1 MARNFFNVLVVFLTL
16 STIFSC
22 SKSNEYESS
31 ANLQIQSNLQAMV
44 DKTLSDYKIKY
55 PAYPGGLAVQVI
67 SKNGSFF
74 VSAGL
79 GAGVTDKIH
88 FRAASNSKTFTS
100 AAIILLAQEG
110 KLNVDAKIIDLIPG
124 TNTTYV
130 PLTANYKIPFRDQI
144 TIRMLLQHNAGVF
157 DISNEVVPDTVSI
170 KVPYKGTDYIGYT
183 QTKDPV
189 HTFTFDE
196 LVGVV
201 STCRL
206 YYFAPGQSHHY
217 SNTGYSILGKIIERV
232 SGQSYS
238 QFVTERIIKPM
249 ELSESSLPF
258 SGEDQLLPAPFAKG
272 YYFTPEVIECTK
284 SNISANVAEGTLV
297 TTPENL
303 ARFLRK
309 LLRGEGVLKSYW
321 VNNVLLSIPKTPVDA
336 GPYACGIFYTEN
348 LGWGHNGA
356 HEGFLSRMVSD
367 PNIDITVVTFT
378 NTWNIKDG
386 MDTMREQLN
395 LMLEETCYN
404 SKYIVQ

>member
-157 DISNEVVPDTVSI
+157 
-170 KVPYKGTDYIGYT
+170 
-183 QTKDPV
+183 
-189 HTFTFDE
+189 
-196 LVGVV
+196 
-201 STCRL
+201 
-206 YYFAPGQSHHY
+206 
-217 SNTGYSILGKIIERV
+217 
-232 SGQSYS
+232 
-238 QFVTERIIKPM
+238 
-249 ELSESSLPF
+249 
-258 SGEDQLLPAPFAKG
+258 
-272 YYFTPEVIECTK
+272 VI
-284 SNISANVAEGTLV
+284 
-297 TTPENL
+297 
-303 ARFLRK
+303 
-309 LLRGEGVLKSYW
+309 
-321 VNNVLLSIPKTPVDA
+321 
-336 GPYACGIFYTEN
+336 
-348 LGWGHNGA
+348 
-356 HEGFLSRMVSD
+356 
-367 PNIDITVVTFT
+367 
-378 NTWNIKDG
+378 
-386 MDTMREQLN
+386 
-395 LMLEETCYN
+395 
-404 SKYIVQ
+404 